1 MKKKVHFFDTLCFL
15 SLLSL
20 LFVIGF
26 HIGKEKEGADT
37 GSVIITI
44 EIIKSKIPDT
54 VETFMI
60 DGKYECFPVSISI
73 EEKSLSF
80 SCNGRYAE
88 AGFLALGAKY
98 VTKNQ
103 PIELVGKDFY
113 VYGRIRDIKDTSS
126 IFAAQKNL
134 QTR

>member
-15 SLLSL
+15 SLIFL

-26 HIGKEKEGADT
+26 HIGKEKESADT
-37 GSVIITI
+37 GSVIITV

-54 VETFMI
+54 VGGFMI
-60 DGKYECFPVSISI
+60 DGKYECFPVSI
-73 EEKSLSF
+73 EENSLSF
-80 SCNGRYAE
+80 VCNGRYGE